1 MTINKLAMIINSSI
15 IFICNCN
22 LSCIFFNFCLFV
34 FYNLF
39 VSIVVVFYFM
49 SLSRPSFVSYCV
61 EVCASVENMEH
72 G

>member
-39 VSIVVVFYFM
+39 VSIVAVFYFM
-49 SLSRPSFVSYCV
+49 SLPMPSFVSCFV
-61 EVCASVENMEH
+61 EVYACVENMEY